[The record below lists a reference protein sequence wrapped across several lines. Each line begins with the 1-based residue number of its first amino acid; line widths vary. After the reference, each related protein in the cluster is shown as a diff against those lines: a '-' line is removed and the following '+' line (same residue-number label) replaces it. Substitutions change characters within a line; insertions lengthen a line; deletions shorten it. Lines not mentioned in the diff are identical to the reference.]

1 MTKKVSITKKQTS
14 CEKCKDCYWSIPD
27 MSNLSIPTQE
37 PIMGSCRFQKYKVL
51 LNQNACNENFKK
63 RDER

>member
-1 MTKKVSITKKQTS
+1 MTKNVSTTKKQNF
-14 CEKCKDCYWSIPD
+14 KCKECYWSIPD
-27 MSNLSIPTQE
+27 MNNLSIPTQE

-51 LNQNACNENFKK
+51 LNQDACDENFKK